1 VNGRDY
7 VSNWTPLMR
16 VAAVSGSAEM
26 ASLLLQQGASINL
39 SDKNG
44 QTALMTAALNGHEEL
59 V

>member
-1 VNGRDY
+1 
-7 VSNWTPLMR
+7 MR